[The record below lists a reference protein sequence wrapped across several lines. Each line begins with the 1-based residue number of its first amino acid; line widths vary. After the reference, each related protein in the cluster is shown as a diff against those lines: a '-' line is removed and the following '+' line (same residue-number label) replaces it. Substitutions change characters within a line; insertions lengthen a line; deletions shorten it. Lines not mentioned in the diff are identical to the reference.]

1 MQKQISIEQYRNI
14 DLSLF
19 ALILL
24 VTEYLIV
31 TAGLKWYPDQLYTV
45 SVTAA
50 VTAIVY
56 MRWGARGAI
65 HAFLGG
71 LVFCFFSGGSA
82 RQFLIY
88 GIGNLLSLPAAL
100 AVRKAGPERV
110 RESQFL
116 SMVFAA
122 AVLLLMQTGRALLAV
137 LTGASPAQ
145 ALGFY
150 TTDSL
155 SMVFTLVI
163 IWVVRRLDG
172 VFEDQ
177 KHYLL
182 RIREEEREQIS

>member
-1 MQKQISIEQYRNI
+1 MQKQISIGQYRNI

-31 TAGLKWYPDQLYTV
+31 TAGRKWYPDQLYTV

-56 MRWGARGAI
+56 MRWGVRGGI

-71 LVFCFFSGGSA
+71 LVFCLFSGGTA

-88 GIGNLLSLPAAL
+88 GLGNLFSLPAGL
-100 AVRKAGPERV
+100 LMRKAGPEKV
-110 RESQFL
+110 RGDQLL

-122 AVLLLMQTGRALLAV
+122 AVLLSMQTGRALLAV
-137 LTGASPAQ
+137 LTGASPSQ
-145 ALGFY
+145 AIGFF

-172 VFEDQ
+172 IFEDQ

-182 RIREEEREQIS
+182 RIQEEEREQIS